1 MSFRT
6 PNINLIV
13 MGGNIVREP
22 EVKEVGEKKTK
33 IARIT
38 VANNRPYQDKDGKWQ
53 EETTFVDVEVWG
65 AQAKKIEEYC
75 KKGTPIVA
83 EGNLKL
89 NKWENKEGKTFSKLL
104 IHADKIHILDYPE
117 KNK

>member
-13 MGGNIVREP
+13 IGGNIVREP
-22 EVKEVGEKKTK
+22 EVKEVGGKKTK
-33 IARIT
+33 VARIS
-38 VANNRPYQDKDGKWQ
+38 VANNRNYQDKDGKWQ
-53 EETTFVDVEVWG
+53 EETTFVDIEVWG

-89 NKWENKEGKTFSKLL
+89 NKWENKEGKTISKLL
-104 IHADKIHILDYPE
+104 IHSDKIHILDYPE